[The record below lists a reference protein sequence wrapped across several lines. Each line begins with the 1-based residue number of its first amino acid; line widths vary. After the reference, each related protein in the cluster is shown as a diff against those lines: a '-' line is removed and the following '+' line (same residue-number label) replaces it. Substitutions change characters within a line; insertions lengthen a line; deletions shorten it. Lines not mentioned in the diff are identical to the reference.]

1 MTDTTETV
9 AEAVE
14 SSAPIKKRKIN
25 FDQVRAKG
33 DRQEA
38 LATESEQTAISIR
51 SPKSDEFFRVDPRP
65 EYSMALNILT
75 LKEEQEKYLVYE
87 DIIEDIGFETTIKKE
102 TIFTCLTMSNSVF
115 VYGIPLPD
123 EQGKLNQW
131 HKSAYT
137 TVERA
142 KNDWIRRQA
151 DRTNN
156 QYTIQVAKAGICPDP
171 IWTKM
176 SFEDVLEMAF
186 EEFIIDRTDHPVLKR
201 LGH

>member
-75 LKEEQEKYLVYE
+75 LKEEQEKYLVSW
-87 DIIEDIGFETTIKKE
+87 KE
-102 TIFTCLTMSNSVF
+102 V
-115 VYGIPLPD
+115 
-123 EQGKLNQW
+123 
-131 HKSAYT
+131 
-137 TVERA
+137 
-142 KNDWIRRQA
+142 
-151 DRTNN
+151 
-156 QYTIQVAKAGICPDP
+156 
-171 IWTKM
+171 
-176 SFEDVLEMAF
+176 
-186 EEFIIDRTDHPVLKR
+186 
-201 LGH
+201 